1 MSGEEE
7 EEEEE
12 EDDDEED
19 EDGINEFARAK
30 EGGGR
35 REIADM
41 IASF

>member
-7 EEEEE
+7 EEEE
-12 EDDDEED
+12 DED

-41 IASF
+41 IASL